1 MEHAFDSLMS
11 YFPIKVV
18 VGVFMAF
25 VLNAEAIIF
34 MSFAW
39 LVFLHCFTRRIAIS
53 YGF

>member
-25 VLNAEAIIF
+25 VLNAEAIILCPLPGWY
-34 MSFAW
+34 SWTASPGG
-39 LVFLHCFTRRIAIS
+39 LR
-53 YGF
+53 